1 MNPGA
6 LNKLKK
12 AQLTINNQGV
22 EEGSRKG
29 SKVRRE
35 KLEAKVERR
44 GGLAQQMV
52 SEFLP
57 EALHTHRKERERER
71 RRDDELNT
79 LTTHLHFLSSSAS
92 EGWRE
97 REQRESRRSF
107 DRHHQHCAAFSSLSV
122 HSNHS

>member
-52 SEFLP
+52 FRVFARGAPYSQ
-57 EALHTHRKERERER
+57 KGERERE
-71 RRDDELNT
+71 T
-79 LTTHLHFLSSSAS
+79 
-92 EGWRE
+92 E
-97 REQRESRRSF
+97 R
-107 DRHHQHCAAFSSLSV
+107 
-122 HSNHS
+122 